1 VPRDPLVFLDDIL
14 ASCRKIEHYRAGLSF
29 EDFKA
34 DEKTIDAV
42 VRNLEII
49 GEATKKLPG
58 DLRDAIPGVDWQ
70 RIAGLRD
77 ILIHQ
82 YFGVDLEI
90 IWDVV
95 VNRVPELQTAVSR
108 FLSR

>member
-14 ASCRKIEHYRAGLSF
+14 EACRKIESYRTDLTFDA
-29 EDFKA
+29 FKA
-34 DEKTIDAV
+34 DEKTIDAI

-49 GEATKKLPG
+49 GEATKKLPN
-58 DLRDAIPGVDWQ
+58 DLRAVIPNVDWQ

-82 YFGVDLEI
+82 YFGVDSEI
-90 IWDVV
+90 IWDVA
-95 VNRVPELQTAVSR
+95 VNRVPELRDAVSR
-108 FLSR
+108 FLAR

>member
-14 ASCRKIEHYRAGLSF
+14 ESCRKIEAYRAGLDF
-29 EDFKA
+29 EAFQA
-34 DEKTIDAV
+34 DEKTIDAI

-58 DLRDAIPGVDWQ
+58 NLRAVIPGVDWQ

-77 ILIHQ
+77 ILIHT
-82 YFGVDLEI
+82 YFGIDLVI

-95 VNRVPELQTAVSR
+95 VNRVPELRNAVAK